1 MAKVAVFIH
10 GMWGTPD
17 VWRNW
22 RPFLEARGWQTIAPV
37 LRHHDAPPL
46 APPAGLGTTSL
57 GDYVADLANTIEGL
71 AEKPVVIGHSMGGL
85 LALLLCARGLA
96 RAGVLLTPAPDAGVI
111 AIRPS
116 NLWAFARIQLKWG
129 WWRKPHRATLAEALS
144 HTFNTT
150 DPREG
155 AELHS
160 TFVHDS
166 GRALFELALP
176 WLDGNKTTTID
187 PRLVTVPLL
196 LVANWRTDWQRG
208 PSVPSM
214 LSGRPIASA
223 LISCFFVS
231 SASAA
236 RSTASLPRFSV
247 VSGVASMRKASDV
260 AMPIVLVPTSSAINR
275 PAGTSV
281 FNSAK
286 STTAIA

>member
-22 RPFLEARGWQTIAPV
+22 RPFLEARGWQTIAPA

-46 APPAGLGTTSL
+46 APPADLGTTSL

-71 AEKPVVIGHSMGGL
+71 PEKPVVIGHSMGGL

-96 RAGVLLTPAPDAGVI
+96 RAGVLLTPAPDAEVI
-111 AIRPS
+111 ALRPS
-116 NLWAFARIQLKWG
+116 NLWAFARIQLNWG

-160 TFVHDS
+160 AFVHDS
-166 GRALFELALP
+166 GRALFEIALP
-176 WLDGNKTTTID
+176 WLDGSKTTTVD

-196 LVANWRTDWQRG
+196 FVAAEKDKLTPPGVVRRSAQALRPCRG
-208 PSVPSM
+208 
-214 LSGRPIASA
+214 LCR
-223 LISCFFVS
+223 VS
-231 SASAA
+231 RAG
-236 RSTASLPRFSV
+236 SL
-247 VSGVASMRKASDV
+247 G
-260 AMPIVLVPTSSAINR
+260 
-275 PAGTSV
+275 AGTARLGADRRGHDRLARRQGGLSDGRRRLCRTED
-281 FNSAK
+281 AWCPR
-286 STTAIA
+286 AG